1 MIEPIYL
8 YISSSGEHK
17 DVRHLDTQYLINAL
31 AKCYRDL
38 FETKNKEL
46 ISNIRNILNELDQ
59 RLEETSNEGEE

>member
-1 MIEPIYL
+1 MIEQIYL
-8 YISSSGEHK
+8 YVSSSGEHK

-46 ISNIRNILNELDQ
+46 ISNIRNILIELEQ
-59 RLEETSNEGEE
+59 RVEETLNNEEE